1 MSDRAFQVGEGNY
14 EFDEDAP
21 DELVAGERIAT
32 SAPSGRRS
40 TMLSAMIVVV
50 TLAGAAWA
58 ISKNQAALEQAKGL
72 AKAALA
78 SVMERTATQA
88 PPAPPPTVA
97 APSQALTAPVE
108 TVEVKPAPGADAGEP
123 APPVET
129 VVAAPAA
136 AGSED
141 QASDAPLPAPVV
153 DPKDPNQKRAVAA
166 GLHPSLSKALLTRMS
181 PDDYRNAGRAIK
193 TALAETPDGETY
205 AWPQKAS
212 QKLARFEVHFVAGAP
227 ADCRRYVVIV
237 TKDRWSTTARPMET
251 CGVKAAGKRAKA
263 AKVG

>member
-14 EFDEDAP
+14 EFED
-21 DELVAGERIAT
+21 DVSGELVAGERITA
-32 SAPSGRRS
+32 SAPTGRRS

-50 TLAGAAWA
+50 ILAGAAWA

-78 SVMERTATQA
+78 SVLERTATQA
-88 PPAPPPTVA
+88 PPEPPTVA
-97 APSQALTAPVE
+97 APSEPLPAPVE

-141 QASDAPLPAPVV
+141 QAADAPLPAPVV

-181 PDDYRNAGRAIK
+181 PDDYRNASRAIK

-205 AWPQKAS
+205 AWPPKITP
-212 QKLARFEVHFVAGAP
+212 KLARFEVHFVAGAP